1 MIVAAIE
8 GIPLMSTANSAK
20 AATDPTS
27 DIDQLKEDIRAIR
40 DDFTSLASTTG
51 KVASR
56 KLAKQAARAK
66 EFSEDVAEHAGTYR
80 DVVVQK
86 VKDHPLAAVGV
97 AALAGLVIASLSRR

>member
-1 MIVAAIE
+1 VAAIE
-8 GIPLMSTANSAK
+8 GISLMTPANSAK
-20 AATDPTS
+20 AATQPAS

-40 DDFTSLASTTG
+40 DDFASLAATTG

-56 KLAKQAARAK
+56 KFARQAARAR

-86 VKDHPLAAVGV
+86 VKDHPIAAVGA
-97 AALAGLVIASLSRR
+97 AALAGLIIASLSRR